1 MSAVASGFLLA
12 SCSNSNPVQS
22 TKVTPDPPKIS
33 CPTPVTV
40 KSNTGP
46 ASVVY
51 GVATSSFGS
60 PPVNVVCTPASG
72 SIFPVGSTTVSCTA
86 TDQLSRTSACSF
98 TVTVIAPPIINATQF
113 LRGGDS
119 MTAGEV
125 VSEGRT
131 DPRALRVD
139 AAVAYPTD
147 LQTQLA
153 NRYTSQAIAV
163 LNRGVKGDTTAQML
177 SRLTGTA
184 TASAQAFLLRGGAND
199 LPKAETDATA
209 IPAAVNNM
217 RSMVEQAKNA
227 GMSVFVATLPPEI
240 AGESCLGEGP
250 SGHPLVV
257 DHNASLRT
265 MIASECHPGGR
276 SAGVRPRELDADD
289 CDGLH
294 LTPPEPL
301 LAQTFFTGIVA
312 NLNARER
319 ARSGHG
325 TACASSCAGR
335 RRATGPS

>member
-1 MSAVASGFLLA
+1 
-12 SCSNSNPVQS
+12 
-22 TKVTPDPPKIS
+22 
-33 CPTPVTV
+33 
-40 KSNTGP
+40 
-46 ASVVY
+46 
-51 GVATSSFGS
+51 
-60 PPVNVVCTPASG
+60 
-72 SIFPVGSTTVSCTA
+72 VSCTA
-86 TDQLSRTSACSF
+86 TDQLSRTDACSF
-98 TVTVIAPPIINATQF
+98 TVTVTAPPIINATQF
-113 LRGGDS
+113 LAWGDS

-125 VSEGRT
+125 VSEGQGLT
-131 DPRALRVD
+131 SHALRVD

-153 NRYTSQAIAV
+153 NRYTSQTIAV

-184 TASAQAFLLRGGAND
+184 TASAQAFLLLGGAND

-257 DHNASLRT
+257 DQYNAALRT
-265 MIASECHPGGR
+265 MIASEN
-276 SAGVRPRELDADD
+276 VTLVDAAQAFGPANSTLID

-294 LTPPEPL
+294 LTPAGYHL

-312 NLNARER
+312 KLER
-319 ARSGHG
+319 PG
-325 TACASSCAGR
+325 TSPQRTTALPLIVPGR
-335 RRATGPS
+335 RR